1 MTESVTESVFR
12 TLLFVAAAAIA
23 VAGGAPRAR
32 AGDEG
37 VFQDPG
43 RSLVEQ
49 REAARAVAERVATGD
64 PAEVAAA
71 LADPSAWVR
80 DAAFQVLAARLDAA
94 ALDRLEPLLGHPDP
108 LVAGAL
114 AEVLG
119 QRRHAPARAALER
132 VSRTSPEPV
141 ALEAVWALEALALAE
156 SGGALA
162 HVVEKRR
169 EPRLRADAL
178 AALALVDAERAAS
191 LARDALRGRSDP
203 VLRIGALTALLRAR
217 PAEGV
222 TAAGKAVEAVD
233 GRDPVEARV
242 LHAALA
248 LLRGWC
254 DGVRVDDW
262 SQDDLVLLRATVDRL
277 VARLVKVEDGRPRS
291 EVAATL
297 TALTRSGPA
306 TADARDW
313 RDWWAAVREGFV
325 PPDAAPPAAAGAT
338 TTRVRFHG
346 IPVVSQRL
354 VFAQDVSGGMRGALD
369 HRDPQS
375 PSRLAFSLDELR
387 RVLSSV
393 DGALQVDVAFFATGC
408 RRAAGRLVPAGKAR
422 PQLLDF
428 VTRVGAMT
436 PTGQGQGRSNLHDTL
451 AGLLLDER
459 IDTVYLLSEGG
470 PTEGRFVDTERLLRH
485 LERLNAYCQ
494 VQVHCLQVTESRPGA
509 KFLRALAERMGG
521 AFHDLPTL
529 LGARR

>member
-1 MTESVTESVFR
+1 MPDTTTR
-12 TLLFVAAAAIA
+12 TLLLLA
-23 VAGGAPRAR
+23 VLALAPRAQ
-32 AGDEG
+32 AGDDG
-37 VFQDPG
+37 VYQDPT

-49 REAARAVAERVATGD
+49 REAARAIGERVALGA

-80 DAAFQVLAARLDAA
+80 DAAFQVLVTRLDAA
-94 ALDRLEPLLGHPDP
+94 ALDALEPLLGHPDP

-114 AEVLG
+114 AEALG

-132 VSRTSPEPV
+132 AARAAPEAV
-141 ALEAVWALEALALAE
+141 ALEAVWALEALAAPE
-156 SGGALA
+156 AAGTLA
-162 HVVEKRR
+162 HVVERRR

-178 AALALVDAERAAS
+178 AALGAVDAERAQA
-191 LARDALRGRSDP
+191 LAREALRGRDP
-203 VLRIGALTALLRAR
+203 LLRIGALAALVRAR
-217 PAEGV
+217 PADGV
-222 TAAGKAVEAVD
+222 TAAGKVVEAVD
-233 GRDPVEARV
+233 GREPAEARV
-242 LHAALA
+242 LYAALA
-248 LLRGWC
+248 LLRAWC
-254 DGVRVDDW
+254 DGVRVDDRGD
-262 SQDDLVLLRATVDRL
+262 DDLALLRVTVDRL
-277 VARLVKVEDGRPRS
+277 VARLAKVEEGRPRT

-306 TADARDW
+306 SADARDW

-325 PPDAAPPAAAGAT
+325 PPDAAPPAAAGS

-387 RVLSSV
+387 RVLGSV
-393 DGALQVDVAFFATGC
+393 DGALQVDVAFFATTT
-408 RRAAGRLVPAGKAR
+408 RRAAGRLVPIGKVR

-428 VTRVGAMT
+428 VARVGAVT

-521 AFHDLPTL
+521 SFHDLATL